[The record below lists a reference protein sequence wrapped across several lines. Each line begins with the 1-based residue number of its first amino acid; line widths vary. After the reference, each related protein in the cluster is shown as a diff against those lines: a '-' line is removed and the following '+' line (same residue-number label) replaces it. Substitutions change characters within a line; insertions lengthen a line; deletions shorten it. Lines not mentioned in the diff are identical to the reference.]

1 MKLGGLLEV
10 ALYHD
15 AADEQAMAEMYG
27 GALGLERVA
36 AWPDGAAYRLGEAV
50 VLLFVRERLADREG
64 PIADH
69 GSAGPGHVCFT
80 APSGTYEAWLRH
92 VASVAEI
99 THEHEWKDG
108 RKSFYFRDPAG
119 NLLEVA
125 DGDLWPIGPE
135 PEAF

>member
-15 AADEQAMAEMYG
+15 DGDEQAMAEMYG
-27 GALGLERVA
+27 GVLGLERVA

-50 VLLFVRERLADREG
+50 VLLFVRERLAERDG

-80 APSGTYEAWLRH
+80 VPPGTYEAWLRH
-92 VASVAEI
+92 VAGVAEI
-99 THEHEWKDG
+99 THEHEWTGG

-125 DGDLWPIGPE
+125 DGDLWPTRPE
-135 PEAF
+135 PEGF